1 MNLSSSWMQP
11 MLLLC
16 HGHRVLQGSTK
27 CETWKD
33 KWTVVTKDGGLAAQY
48 EHTILITPQG
58 AEILTLSDGVQPAWL
73 TSKSSSAGSS
83 GAGFGGKGN
92 SSKPAASK
100 PVSKSGKGF

>member
-1 MNLSSSWMQP
+1 
-11 MLLLC
+11 MLHVC
-16 HGHRVLQGSTK
+16 AQGSTK

-58 AEILTLSDGVQPAWL
+58 AEILTLADGVQPAWL
-73 TSKSSSAGSS
+73 TSKSSSS
-83 GAGFGGKGN
+83 GAGFGGKGGS
-92 SSKPAASK
+92 SSKPAVASK

>member
-1 MNLSSSWMQP
+1 LIRDIP
-11 MLLLC
+11 VADVFC
-16 HGHRVLQGSTK
+16 CDGCVTQGTTK

-58 AEILTLSDGVQPAWL
+58 AEILTLADGVQPAWL
-73 TSKSSSAGSS
+73 TNKSSSSASSS
-83 GAGFGGKGN
+83 GGGFGGKA
-92 SSKPAASK
+92 SKPAASK